1 MNRLATIIIAIFFLN
16 QCSFNENSRIWKDKE
31 KEIDIKEDDFVIF
44 DIADTHYTTKNL
56 SNQSKIVFS
65 VNMKEKI

>member
-1 MNRLATIIIAIFFLN
+1 MKKKYSPSL
-16 QCSFNENSRIWKDKE
+16 KDKNDWE
-31 KEIDIKEDDFVIF
+31 NFTKQMENIDIKEDDFVIF

-65 VNMKEKI
+65 VNMKEKKYER